1 LRDDFREV
9 GVPTYSLVRGAEISE
24 PIELSLASLRKKC
37 RGKVRVCTGDDAE
50 GGIMESKD
58 VGGCDPVEVNRR
70 LVALRSNPEKVET
83 IDALELTESGREEG
97 EGICGFWWAETD
109 RRTIGASFGTVD
121 TFANRSKRLAR
132 NSLYSSSSRRP
143 CSFAVASSPNR

>member
-37 RGKVRVCTGDDAE
+37 RGKVRICTGDDAE

-97 EGICGFWWAETD
+97 EGICGSAINPTSATALHTEALRGRQTLVG
-109 RRTIGASFGTVD
+109 R
-121 TFANRSKRLAR
+121 NR
-132 NSLYSSSSRRP
+132 
-143 CSFAVASSPNR
+143 

>member
-97 EGICGFWWAETD
+97 EGICGS
-109 RRTIGASFGTVD
+109 TINPASATARHTEALRGRQTLVGR
-121 TFANRSKRLAR
+121 NR
-132 NSLYSSSSRRP
+132 
-143 CSFAVASSPNR
+143 